1 MLLIALVS
9 AALAGC
15 NQEPAPASG
24 IERPALTLVA
34 GSAAIAGGNTYSGE
48 IRARHETQPGFRV
61 GGKIIERL
69 VDAGAHVKAG
79 QALMRLDP
87 GDAGLQLGSA
97 EAQYQLAKADAERH
111 RKLHSRGF
119 ISQSALD
126 AKETALKAAAAQAGL
141 ARNQSAYTTLHADRA
156 GVVAAILA
164 EAGQVVA
171 AGQPVLRLAQDG
183 AREVAIAIP
192 EAHLANLRV
201 GAAAEIALLTAGDGA
216 APLAG
221 HLRELAPAADPA
233 SRTFAARVALTQ
245 ASGHG
250 KYAASDDKPRH
261 ARFPH
266 PNPLPGGE
274 GASESLREFHV
285 KPDVALGMTARVR
298 FTTEKKSDGLLIPLT
313 AIFQQGKQAAVWIVA
328 ADRTVSLRQVEV
340 AAYLDDG
347 AVISGGL
354 AAGERI
360 VSNGVHRLAAGEK
373 IRVIESA
380 GTQ

>member
-15 NQEPAPASG
+15 NKEQAPASG

-34 GSAAIAGGNTYSGE
+34 GSAATAGGNTYSGE

-69 VDAGAHVKAG
+69 VDAGARVKAG

-111 RKLHSRGF
+111 RKLHSKGF
-119 ISQSALD
+119 ISQSMLD
-126 AKETALKAAAAQAGL
+126 AREAALKAAAAQAGL

-156 GVVAAILA
+156 GVVAAIMA

-171 AGQPVLRLAQDG
+171 AGQPVLRLAPDG
-183 AREVAIAIP
+183 GREVAIAIP
-192 EAHLANLRV
+192 EAHLANLKV
-201 GAAAEIALLTAGDGA
+201 GAAAEIVLLAAGDGA

-221 HLRELAPAADPA
+221 RLRELAPAADPA

-245 ASGHG
+245 
-250 KYAASDDKPRH
+250 
-261 ARFPH
+261 
-266 PNPLPGGE
+266 PG
-274 GASESLREFHV
+274 
-285 KPDVALGMTARVR
+285 PDVALGMTARVR
-298 FTTEKKSDGLLIPLT
+298 FPADKKNDGLLIPLT
-313 AIFQQGKQAAVWIVA
+313 AIFQQGRQAAVWIVA
-328 ADRTVSLRQVEV
+328 DDRTVSLRPVQV
-340 AAYLDDG
+340 AAYRDDG
-347 AVISGGL
+347 AVIAGGI

-373 IRVIESA
+373 IRIIES
-380 GTQ
+380 GNPQ